1 MTEALPKLNTKQT
14 KCLMTF
20 LTSNCSQIEAYSSVF
35 GGKSNKNTLYKEAS
49 NFFHHPKI
57 IPWLKHYQNNTAKTI
72 QEELNYSAKEHFD
85 ELNNLKELALNCM
98 DRNYNPDVKTMLKAE
113 ELKGKLA
120 GFYKNDEEQTVSNV
134 TVMNDIKL
142 DGETIKLKVGSD
154 VTGAGAS

>member
-14 KCLMTF
+14 KVLMTF

-49 NFFHHPKI
+49 IFFHNPTI
-57 IPWLKHYQNNTAKTI
+57 IPWLKYYQDNTAKTI
-72 QEELNYSAKEHFD
+72 QEELNYSAKEHFN
-85 ELNNLKELALNCM
+85 ELNNLKTLAFNCL
-98 DRNYNPDVKTMLKAE
+98 DKQSNPDVKTMLKAE

-120 GFYKNDEEQTVSNV
+120 GLYKNDSEETVSNV

-142 DGETIKLKVGSD
+142 DGEIIKLKVGSE
-154 VTGAGAS
+154 VSETTGA